1 MVSSYIEEYKDLY
14 HGTIEEYAKRI
25 ISAKKFTPSEN
36 GWCGKGVYFYDNRA
50 KAWWSA
56 RRTRTVKRQNG
67 DAAVATIVIADIKS
81 LSKSYILDLRS
92 SEDLKQFADFVD
104 EFLAEFDF
112 DIEED
117 LEESESRKLK
127 RAMLLSFYCEEK
139 GIKLIIGYF

>member
-1 MVSSYIEEYKDLY
+1 M
-14 HGTIEEYAKRI
+14 
-25 ISAKKFTPSEN
+25 
-36 GWCGKGVYFYDNRA
+36 
-50 KAWWSA
+50 
-56 RRTRTVKRQNG
+56 
-67 DAAVATIVIADIKS
+67 ATIVIADIKS

-139 GIKLIIGYF
+139 GIKLIIGYFQQNLQNKMDNYKIFADTWQLVIGIETIYCAKDPEIICNIRKR